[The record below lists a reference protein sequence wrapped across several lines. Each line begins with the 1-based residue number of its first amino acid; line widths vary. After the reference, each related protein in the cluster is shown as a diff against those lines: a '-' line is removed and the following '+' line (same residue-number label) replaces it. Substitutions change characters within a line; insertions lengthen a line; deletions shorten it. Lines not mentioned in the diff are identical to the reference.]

1 MSKKIV
7 FLIMALTLLLGLI
20 IPVSALSNEQHTAIQ
35 SLLEDARRISGAPGI
50 SVSILIEDEVFF
62 FSSGYANRAGAIQVD
77 ETTLFELASLS
88 KAFTGL
94 GVLLL
99 EQQGFLSLDDSI
111 VEYLP
116 WFTLQY
122 RGRPIDMQYVTLN
135 HFLHHTSGIV
145 NSRHTDVVSPGS
157 TPDMLQKTVEST
169 NNAEL
174 AFQPGTRF
182 EYGTVNYDILGLV
195 IEVVLGQ
202 SFEDFM
208 EEQVF
213 RPLGLNQTFANRN
226 RAKETGQLAQGYR
239 LSFFITMPHDL

>member
-7 FLIMALTLLLGLI
+7 FLIVALMLAM
-20 IPVSALSNEQHTAIQ
+20 SAYALPDEQANSLQSLPGEQHTAIQ

-62 FSSGYANRAGAIQVD
+62 FSSGYANRREALPVD

-99 EQQGFLSLDDSI
+99 EEQGFLSLNDSI

-116 WFTLQY
+116 WFALQY
-122 RGRPIDMQYVTLN
+122 RRRPIDMQGVTLN

-145 NSRHTDVVSPGS
+145 NSRHTDIVSPGS
-157 TPDMLQKTVEST
+157 TPDMLQKTVESI

-182 EYGTVNYDILGLV
+182 E
-195 IEVVLGQ
+195 
-202 SFEDFM
+202 
-208 EEQVF
+208 
-213 RPLGLNQTFANRN
+213 
-226 RAKETGQLAQGYR
+226 
-239 LSFFITMPHDL
+239 